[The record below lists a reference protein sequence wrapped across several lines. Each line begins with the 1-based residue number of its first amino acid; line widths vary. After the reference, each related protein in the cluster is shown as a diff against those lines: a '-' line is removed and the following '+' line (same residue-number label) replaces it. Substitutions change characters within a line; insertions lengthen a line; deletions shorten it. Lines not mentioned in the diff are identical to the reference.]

1 MSQCGLNTA
10 ENVENM
16 RNVRA
21 EIFNRSASDPKNK
34 PNEIF
39 EVLELHALLQ
49 IATRQPAGS

>member
-1 MSQCGLNTA
+1 
-10 ENVENM
+10 M

-21 EIFNRSASDPKNK
+21 EIFNRRASDPKNK